1 MSNNSY
7 FDKVYEVTKSIPS
20 GRVTSYGA
28 IANFLALGSA
38 RMVGWALNH
47 SHNDSD
53 IPAHRVVN
61 RIGELS
67 GRLQFAT
74 PTLMQERLE
83 HEGIKIMADKV
94 VDFKNLF
101 WEPSFINSLNSI
113 IINENTMTANSILDL
128 DGIADKIIKDAVDYP
143 IIFFNGELGAGKTTL
158 IKAIC
163 KKLGVIE
170 HTTSPTF
177 SIVNEYLTDSDTT
190 IYHMDL
196 YRLDKLDEALNIGIE
211 EYLDSGNICL
221 IEWPDIIA
229 PLVDEHL
236 LITIERNGDGS
247 RVIGIMGIKV

>member
-1 MSNNSY
+1 MSDKSY
-7 FDKVYEVTKSIPS
+7 FDKVYEVTKSIPR
-20 GRVTSYGA
+20 GRVTNYGA

-47 SHNDSD
+47 AHDDRD

-74 PTLMQERLE
+74 PTLMQELLE
-83 HEGIKIMADKV
+83 HEGIKIMDDKV

-101 WEPSFINSLNSI
+101 WEPSSLIKLNSF
-113 IINENTMTANSILDL
+113 INENTMTANSILDL
-128 DGIADKIIKDAVDYP
+128 DGIADKIIKAALDFP

-163 KKLGVIE
+163 KKLGVTE

-177 SIVNEYLTDSDTT
+177 SIVNEYHTDEDTT

-196 YRLDKLDEALNIGIE
+196 YRLVSLDEALNIGIE
-211 EYLDSGNICL
+211 EYLDSGNLCL
-221 IEWPDIIA
+221 IEWPDIIE

-247 RVIGIMGIKV
+247 RVIGMIKVG